1 MRVVAGSHRGR
12 TLHAPVGRATRPT
25 QDRVREALFSAL
37 TNVGG
42 AHVLDLFAGSGALA
56 IEALSRGAASATL
69 VDSSRAAI
77 AAISRNAREL
87 GLAPEVRHQ
96 TAEAF
101 LARARHERRQY
112 DLVFVDP
119 PYGRASGL
127 RDRISAALPPVLAPQ
142 ARVVVES
149 DIRAPLALD
158 LALAFER
165 RYGNTLI
172 RIYGT
177 PQPHPG

>member
-25 QDRVREALFSAL
+25 QDRVREAVFSAL
-37 TNVGG
+37 TDV
-42 AHVLDLFAGSGALA
+42 ADARVLDLYAGSGALA
-56 IEALSRGAASATL
+56 IEALSRGAASATV
-69 VDSSRAAI
+69 VDTSRAAI
-77 AAISRNAREL
+77 AAIRRNAREL
-87 GLAPEVRHQ
+87 GLTLEVRQ
-96 TAEAF
+96 QSAEAF

-127 RDRISAALPPVLAPQ
+127 RDRISAALSPVLAAH

-149 DIRAPLALD
+149 DARASLALD

-165 RYGNTLI
+165 NYGDTLI

-177 PQPHPG
+177 REPHPG